1 MKHHIPFSYG
11 GLFPVFNKVSLMH
24 DKALVSEMTSNDV
37 ASCDRMFIPEFLE
50 LLKYAEKR
58 FSDMYSTNSGMVPL
72 GMI

>member
-1 MKHHIPFSYG
+1 
-11 GLFPVFNKVSLMH
+11 MH

-72 GMI
+72 GLI